1 MRGFKPK
8 RASGANN
15 YADGGVVSGIKRA
28 LGFDPERAARI
39 AEYKAQQK
47 AEAAAAAAP
56 AAAPKLAGG
65 ALQNAANA
73 LRNRRKQIDEAA
85 GYANGGMVRGPG
97 TGTSDDIETEIP
109 AGSYI
114 MPADSTA
121 QLGEEA
127 LSSMGRG
134 FKPGRNADCSDIQ
147 WWLEWYTDTG
157 ATVTTATVAVTYNDG
172 TTGNLT
178 GVSLAATRRASF
190 MQPLNGL
197 IPAASGGKFIRAV
210 NTVTL
215 SASTG
220 TVGNFGV
227 TATRLRGSLFMPIAN
242 AKFSADWANLPI
254 NTIPNSAC
262 PFIVV
267 ITSTTSTGTLR
278 GGGKIAH
285 G

>member
-1 MRGFKPK
+1 MITNRDQLID
-8 RASGANN
+8 ALANN
-15 YADGGVVSGIKRA
+15 STRIVIDKASIANTATGQFHSLWRA
-28 LGFDPERAARI
+28 TGQPGQGAI
-39 AEYKAQQK
+39 P
-47 AEAAAAAAP
+47 AAAANCNQSTVGGMRFSQQTAP
-56 AAAPKLAGG
+56 AKSYLAY
-65 ALQNAANA
+65 L
-73 LRNRRKQIDEAA
+73 EAA
-85 GYANGGMVRGPG
+85 SSTLAMTMEVHDRLMHMGGLNG
-97 TGTSDDIETEIP
+97 TLT
-109 AGSYI
+109 
-114 MPADSTA
+114 TA
-121 QLGEEA
+121 QTVGLDFNGVT
-127 LSSMGRG
+127 
-134 FKPGRNADCSDIQ
+134 ADNMAERIGDADYSDIQ

-190 MQPLNGL
+190 MQPLNSL
-197 IPAASGGKFIRAV
+197 IPAASGGKFIRKV

-227 TATRLRGSLFMPIAN
+227 TATRLRGTLFMPIAN

-267 ITSTTSTGTLR
+267 MPGTTNTGALR